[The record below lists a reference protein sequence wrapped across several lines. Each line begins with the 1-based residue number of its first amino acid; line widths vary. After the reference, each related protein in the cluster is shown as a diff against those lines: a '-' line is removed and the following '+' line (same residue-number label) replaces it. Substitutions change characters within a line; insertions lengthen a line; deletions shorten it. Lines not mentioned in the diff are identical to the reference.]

1 MKISTITEGKVVAT
15 IKPSATLTE
24 LLKELKDRHIG
35 ALVVSD
41 DGKRIDGIVSERD
54 VVRSMAANMEGLSS
68 LTVRELMTPNVL
80 TCTADQTV
88 AEILALMTNNRVRHM
103 PVVNAHKELISI
115 VSIGDLVKSHIS
127 DLDSERS
134 ALRDYINQQ

>member
-1 MKISTITEGKVVAT
+1 MKISSITAGKAVAT
-15 IKPSATLTE
+15 IKPSETVASLV
-24 LLKELKDRHIG
+24 KELKDRHIG

-54 VVRSMAANMEGLSS
+54 VVRAMAANIGGIASF
-68 LTVRELMTPNVL
+68 TVRDLMTSNVL
-80 TCTADQTV
+80 TCTADQSV
-88 AEILALMTNNRVRHM
+88 AEILTVMTNNRVRHM
-103 PVVNAHKELISI
+103 PVVGANEELISI